1 MPYESKS
8 RFLSPV
14 SPQNIS
20 VNQLLAHARTL
31 RQRISGWLGRWSDQ
45 RHRRAVEDLLKH
57 VHACQQRG
65 QGASAE
71 SAAGAIGWSAR
82 RAVKVIAAVEAHGY
96 VRSTP
101 RGLELTDEGAQLAVN
116 VIRAHRLWERYL
128 ADEAGMPLTRVHA
141 EANRREHDREDGR
154 VDQLDAA
161 LGYPQSDP
169 HGDPIPTAD
178 GRLAEFAGT
187 PLMSWQTGRPARI
200 THIEDEPAS
209 VFDQIAAVGLMLGQV
224 ITVEGST
231 PEGLRVA
238 FNGRKS
244 VLAPVIAANV
254 FVQAVPQDVAAPAPV
269 RSLSSLKQG
278 RGAVI
283 HGLDQGL
290 RGFHRRRLLDLGLT
304 PGTPIR
310 AERVSM
316 FRDPKAYRVRG
327 SLIALRREQ
336 ADKVLI
342 EDGPTQATTTACAG
356 ATP

>member
-1 MPYESKS
+1 MAT
-8 RFLSPV
+8 LIN
-14 SPQNIS
+14 QNQDGPKLPRWRRVI
-20 VNQLLAHARTL
+20 N
-31 RQRISGWLGRWSDQ
+31 WLGRWPGQ
-45 RHRRAVEDLLKH
+45 RDRRAVEDLLKH
-57 VHACQQRG
+57 VHACQERG

-82 RAVKVIAAVEAHGY
+82 RAVKVIASVEALGLI
-96 VRSTP
+96 RSTSK
-101 RGLELTDEGAQLAVN
+101 GLELTDGGTQLAVS

-128 ADEAGMPLTRVHA
+128 ADEAGMPLTQVHA
-141 EANRREHDREDGR
+141 EANRREHDREGGR
-154 VDQLDAA
+154 VDRLDAA

-169 HGDPIPTAD
+169 HGDPIPRAD

-187 PLMSWQTGRPARI
+187 PLMSWSSGRPARI

-209 VFDQIAAVGLMLGQV
+209 VFDQIVATGLMPGQV

-254 FVQAVPQDVAAPAPV
+254 FVQAVPQDAAPAPA
-269 RSLSSLKQG
+269 RSLSSLEQG
-278 RGAVI
+278 GEAVI
-283 HGLDQGL
+283 RGFDQGL

-316 FRDPKAYRVRG
+316 FRDPRAYRVRG
-327 SLIALRREQ
+327 SLVALRREQ
-336 ADKVLI
+336 ADRVHI
-342 EDGPTQATTTACAG
+342 EEGSPSPSAQTG
-356 ATP
+356 ATS

>member
-1 MPYESKS
+1 MATLTNQNQGYP
-8 RFLSPV
+8 SPPWWRV
-14 SPQNIS
+14 F
-20 VNQLLAHARTL
+20 A
-31 RQRISGWLGRWSDQ
+31 WLWHWSSQ

-57 VHACQQRG
+57 VHACERRG
-65 QGASAE
+65 QAASAE
-71 SAAGAIGWSAR
+71 SAAGAIGWSPR
-82 RAVKVIAAVEAHGY
+82 RAVKIIASVEAHGY
-96 VRSTP
+96 IRSTP
-101 RGLELTDEGAQLAVN
+101 RGLELTDEGTQLAIN

-128 ADEAGMPLTRVHA
+128 ADEAGMPLTKVHA
-141 EANRREHDREDGR
+141 EANRREHDREGGR
-154 VDQLDAA
+154 VDRLDAA

-187 PLMSWQTGRPARI
+187 PLMTWQIGQPARI

-209 VFDQIAAVGLMLGQV
+209 VFDQIAAVGLLPGQI
-224 ITVEGST
+224 ITVKGST

-238 FNGRKS
+238 FDGRKS
-244 VLAPVIAANV
+244 VLAPVIAANI
-254 FVQAVPQDVAAPAPV
+254 FVQAIPQDAPVPAPV
-269 RSLSSLKQG
+269 RSLGSLQQG
-278 RGAVI
+278 GEAVI
-283 HGLDQGL
+283 LGLDQSL

-310 AERVSM
+310 AERISM

-342 EDGPTQATTTACAG
+342 EDGTTQTTVDAE